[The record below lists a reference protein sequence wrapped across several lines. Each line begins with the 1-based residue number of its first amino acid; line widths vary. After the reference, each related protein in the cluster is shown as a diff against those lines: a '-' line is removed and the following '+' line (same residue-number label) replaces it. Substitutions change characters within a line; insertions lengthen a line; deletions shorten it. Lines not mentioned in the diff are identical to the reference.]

1 MAQLK
6 VKQIS
11 DFVTGVNARIDALV
25 GTATVT
31 AIGDAKSEAIV
42 SAVSEAEAKDVLRAS
57 TAVVNIATAKSESI
71 SAAVSADVVVLSSAK
86 AHSDLQKVRIDALL
100 LESTEA
106 LDTFVEIERFI
117 TTLSTADVSAVAAL
131 STAVYN
137 DSVHSADI
145 SANSEAI
152 ADLETAVGSVT
163 VDLSLEATDPTSN
176 TIGNT
181 NGTGVIL
188 NGATG
193 ESAGLMTAED
203 FTKLSTIQDGAD
215 VTDAT
220 SVSNAGALMTEDI
233 ANLDEVKAF
242 SSSDYATAD
251 EGALAASAVQDL
263 GDLLI
268 TATADELN
276 QLASKTLG
284 DIVTYNYETVTTD
297 ISDAISTE
305 VTNRNTAISTAKSEA
320 IASAKTYTDTEIA
333 ALDGRIDGLEGASS
347 DEVVARWV
355 SETTFSV
362 ETAFDLT
369 GHVAVFVNG
378 LQVHELFGVGEE
390 AEGWASANG
399 LTFVVTNLGY
409 PLEADDHIIVSGTL
423 APEVE

>member
-320 IASAKTYTDTEIA
+320 IASAKTYTDGRETSILSTLRGEISA
-333 ALDGRIDGLEGASS
+333 VAGVDKLEQMA
-347 DEVVARWV
+347 VVAAA
-355 SETTFSV
+355 ENFSV
-362 ETAFDLT
+362 TKPLSLANNDIL
-369 GHVAVFVNG
+369 VFVNG
-378 LQVHELFGVGEE
+378 LQIHESRIGSDGFTTIDGQQF
-390 AEGWASANG
+390 S
-399 LTFVVTNLGY
+399 VTNLGY
-409 PLEADDHIIVSGTL
+409 PLDENDHIVVVG
-423 APEVE
+423 VEA